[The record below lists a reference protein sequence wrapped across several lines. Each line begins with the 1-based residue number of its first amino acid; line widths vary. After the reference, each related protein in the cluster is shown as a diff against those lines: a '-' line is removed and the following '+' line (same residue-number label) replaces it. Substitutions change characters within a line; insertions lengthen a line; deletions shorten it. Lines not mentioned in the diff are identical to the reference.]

1 MASSPATSKT
11 VGWHRLV
18 EGYPWYQ
25 RPGAFPLPAYS
36 EFMPAPLLGHLPAGA
51 IDDTL
56 FSEADPYGWAVSEI
70 EQQYQLKP
78 GLEWITRHIMGHVLK
93 LGQGLPDGFIEGH
106 KNQNLQDN
114 PYWPPELAARAG
126 SLAHERFVCI
136 LPLALSPTQDDKGR
150 ILWTFFGGSEQGPEV
165 VFWKSFFTAPGQEL
179 PAAEFTGFISRLLAE
194 VYQEQIVAPPAG
206 LLNQGFRVLPGQAA
220 HAEGLLPGWAGEF
233 LVEDNTDWDKVR
245 YLLTFRP
252 FGQLPEQAR
261 ASYLAGRLHL
271 LPFPGSLAF
280 WGMPSFGRL
289 QKQLPLAGQ
298 IPLLRMVPRRAGAQG
313 VRVPQSGWLH
323 EPHPDVDP
331 AEIRKELLLHEY
343 TRSHRWDRNRRT
355 DDELA
360 LNPRLEKIARV
371 LFSTD
376 LQVMGLYDKPMA
388 RNCQLWTRD
397 FELLLDGP
405 NASVA
410 ELQKAEAAILGGGLF
425 GYRFQFPPARVGRH
439 EVYWH
444 RPVCAYASASGEICL
459 LPEAPLGVLT
469 AYETGHPDLAAPVE
483 LWPRLQNRPLYAA
496 AVTGFQNPHD
506 HYLHQTPL
514 NLLSLLDAW
523 HALGERPLPAS
534 FARQLLRISKEMTL
548 PEWLAELAALS
559 DSAQAGQTGLQLQ
572 SALPALLEDPAQA
585 AALPEPLTYPYT
597 ATRQFETAYWNDIR
611 TLAEGEYRNKDN
623 ADCVQDPSVPDQ
635 PPCTLRDL
643 DRLGDYLIAR
653 HRESIRQAGMEGQAF
668 CGELP
673 FRWSTDFAFPLFG
686 GWKSNQEDRLHERDI
701 LVVIPGKDRSQ
712 AVVLADHYDTAY
724 EEDTYDK
731 GRGGSGRRSSAAG
744 ADDNYSASAV
754 LLQAAP
760 IYLQL
765 AREGKLEKDIWLLHL
780 TGEEFPA
787 DCLGARHFC
796 QAVIERQL
804 KLHLADGS
812 TLDLSSTKVSGVF
825 VMDMIAHN
833 RDNDRNIFQ
842 ISPGR
847 TPQSL
852 QLAMQAHLANLAW
865 NAGAA
870 QWNESPER
878 KGRGP
883 GRRSPD
889 GLQMPEI
896 AAALPLSGEVRTK
909 DDPQSSLFNTDG
921 QIFSDVGIPVVLFM
935 ENYDINRS
943 GYHDTHDTME
953 NIDLDYGAALAA
965 IAIETCAQAAGD
977 TTRIN
982 REEAKGA
989 KKP

>member
-1 MASSPATSKT
+1 
-11 VGWHRLV
+11 LV
-18 EGYPWYQ
+18 EGYPWYN
-25 RPGAFPLPAYS
+25 RAGSFPLPAYS

-51 IDDTL
+51 IDDAL
-56 FSEADPYGWAVSEI
+56 FSEADPFGWAVSEM
-70 EQQYQLKP
+70 EQEYQLKP
-78 GLEWITRHIMGHVLK
+78 GLEWITRHIMSHIPR
-93 LGQGLPDGFIEGH
+93 LGQGLPDSFIAGH

-126 SLAHERFVCI
+126 SLAHERYVCI

-150 ILWTFFGGSEQGPEV
+150 LLWTFFGGSEQGPEF
-165 VFWKSFFTAPGQEL
+165 VFWKSFFSGPAQEL
-179 PAAEFTGFISRLLAE
+179 PAEQFTGFISRLLSE
-194 VYQEQIVAPPAG
+194 VYQEQIIAPPSG
-206 LLNQGFRVLPGQAA
+206 LLDLGFRILPGDTTPTNS
-220 HAEGLLPGWAGEF
+220 LFPTWAGEF
-233 LVEDNTDWDKVR
+233 LVEDGADWDKVR

-252 FGQLPEQAR
+252 FGQLPEQVR
-261 ASYLAGRLHL
+261 SNYLAGKLHL
-271 LPFPGSLAF
+271 LPFPGSLVF
-280 WGMPSFGRL
+280 WGTPTFARL

-298 IPLLRMVPRRAGAQG
+298 IPLLRLVPRRAGAVG
-313 VRVPQSGWLH
+313 VRVPQTGWLH
-323 EPHPDVDP
+323 EPHPDVNP
-331 AEIRKELLLHEY
+331 AEIQNELLKPQY

-360 LNPRLEKIARV
+360 NNPRLEKIARV

-376 LQVMGLYDKPMA
+376 LQVLGLYDKPMA

-397 FELLLDGP
+397 FDLLLDGP

-410 ELQKAEAAILGGGLF
+410 ELKHAEAVILDGGLF
-425 GYRFQFPPARVGRH
+425 GYRFQFPAARVGRH

-444 RPVCAYASASGEICL
+444 RLVCAYVSTSNEIRL
-459 LPEAPLGVLT
+459 LPDAPLGVLT
-469 AYETGHPDLAAPVE
+469 AYETTGHPDLSAPLE
-483 LWPRLQNRPLYAA
+483 LWPRLQKRPLYSSAL
-496 AVTGFQNPHD
+496 TGFHNPHD

-514 NLLSLLDAW
+514 NLLSILDAW

-534 FARQLLRISKEMTL
+534 FVRQLLRISKEESL
-548 PEWLAELAALS
+548 EQWQAALPACAS
-559 DSAQAGQTGLQLQ
+559 DGNQARQMQ
-572 SALPALLEDPAQA
+572 SALQSLLEEPSRVAP
-585 AALPEPLTYPYT
+585 LPEPLTYPET
-597 ATRQFETAYWNDIR
+597 ANRPFELAYWNDIK

-623 ADCVQDPSVPDQ
+623 ADCVQEPAIPNQ
-635 PPCTLRDL
+635 PPCTRRDL
-643 DRLGDYLIAR
+643 DRLGDYLIDR
-653 HRESIRQAGMEGQAF
+653 HRASIQKAGMQGQAF

-673 FRWSTDFAFPLFG
+673 FHWKTDFAFPLFG

-712 AVVLADHYDTAY
+712 ALVLADHYDTAY
-724 EEDTYDK
+724 MEDLYDK
-731 GRGGSGRRSSAAG
+731 ARGGSGARASAAG

-760 IYLQL
+760 IYLKL
-765 AREGKLEKDIWLLHL
+765 ARDGKLERDIWLLHL

-796 QAVIERQL
+796 QAVIENQL
-804 KLHLADGS
+804 KLHLGGNE
-812 TLDLSSTKVSGVF
+812 TIDLSSTRVAGVF
-825 VMDMIAHN
+825 LMDMIAHN

-865 NAGAA
+865 NAAVP
-870 QWNESPER
+870 QWNAGPER
-878 KGRGP
+878 KACGP
-883 GRRSPD
+883 GRRSQD
-889 GLQMPEI
+889 GLQIPET
-896 AAALPLSGEVRTK
+896 AAHLSLSGEVRTK

-943 GYHDTHDTME
+943 GYHDTQDTLQ

-965 IAIETCAQAAGD
+965 IAIETCAQAAQ
-977 TTRIN
+977 
-982 REEAKGA
+982 AA
-989 KKP
+989 